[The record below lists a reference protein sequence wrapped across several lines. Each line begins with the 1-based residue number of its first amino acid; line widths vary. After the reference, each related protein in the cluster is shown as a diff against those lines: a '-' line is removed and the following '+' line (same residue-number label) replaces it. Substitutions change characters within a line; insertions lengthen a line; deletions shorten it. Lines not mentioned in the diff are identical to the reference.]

1 MRTMLELLRRLA
13 GSLRGS
19 RTDADLEQE
28 LRLHVEMASAEEE
41 RRGHHPADAARLAR
55 LRAGNVA
62 LAMDTL
68 RDQRGLPWLAS
79 ARADLVFA
87 WRQIVRHRVA
97 SLAVILSLGF
107 AMGATLAA
115 YRLVD
120 AVLRRPLHVA
130 DPSRLFFVTFTAHA
144 VDGSPDDRDD
154 FDYLTYRRYVTVTT
168 GQADLMLVGSA
179 SRRSITFD
187 GGDPETAV
195 QQFVSGNVF
204 ATLGL
209 RPAAGRLLGEQDDVV
224 PGGHPVVVLS
234 HDYWQRRFASDP
246 AVVGRTFRM
255 DRGLYEIV
263 GVAAKGFTGT
273 EPGVVTDF
281 FVPAMMNP
289 EALKADGWSWFRIW
303 LRPGPGVDPRQV
315 EALLHSRFQAEQIER
330 AKKFLSDTPR
340 SRVEAF
346 LNERLV
352 LQPAGAGAS
361 GIQKTFRR
369 PLWILA
375 SLATLLLLIACAN
388 VANLQMTR
396 AFARRGELALRLSL
410 GATRGRLLQLML
422 LESALLA
429 TLACGAGALFAWWAA
444 PFIVSM
450 LAPAERPVRLI
461 LDLDL
466 RAVALGVSLI
476 VAVTMMFGLAHALRA
491 SATLPVGALKEIRG
505 QYGHRRL
512 TGTLVAVQMA
522 LCVFLL
528 MGASLFVGSL
538 DRLQSRP
545 LGFTP
550 EQLLHVSADSR
561 RQLPAEEWGQL
572 AAALADLPRIE
583 SATVAGWAPLSGN
596 RWRSSVTAPGV
607 ASPEDAPNWVSVS
620 PGYFATMRIA
630 MLEGREF
637 RPGDRSPRR
646 DESKKPVAGVA
657 IVNEAFA
664 RVYFGGANPV
674 GRRVVVD
681 SSEAPMEIV
690 GLAGDT
696 VYFSVREDS
705 HPAVYVPLEARQSAT
720 LLLRTSGSG
729 TPPAQAIRR
738 QLARLAPDVQF
749 REAVTF
755 ESFLTQQLI
764 RERLLAALSTFFAAL
779 ALVLA
784 VIGIYGVLNH
794 AVTRERRD
802 IGLRIVLGARPAH
815 IVLRLTARLL
825 GALGAGAIIG
835 LAGGVAF
842 GRWVQ
847 ALLFETDPSDPAALV
862 VPLTLMVVAAVFA
875 VLPPAIRAV
884 RTDPARVIVTQD

>member
-1 MRTMLELLRRLA
+1 MRSWLELVQRLA
-13 GSLRGS
+13 GSVRS
-19 RTDADLEQE
+19 PRTDADLEQE
-28 LRLHVEMASAEEE
+28 LRVHVEMASADEQ
-41 RRGHHPADAARLAR
+41 RRGHRPAEAARLAR

-68 RDQRGLPWLAS
+68 RDQRGLPWLTS
-79 ARADLVFA
+79 GRADLVFA
-87 WRQIVRHRVA
+87 WRQIVRHQVA
-97 SLAVILSLGF
+97 SLAVILSLGL

-130 DPSRLFFVTFTAHA
+130 DPSRLFFVTYTAHA
-144 VDGSPDDRDD
+144 VDGSSDDRDD
-154 FDYLTYRRYVTVTT
+154 FGYPTYRKYVALTT
-168 GQADLMLVGSA
+168 GHADLMLVGST
-179 SRRSITFD
+179 SRRAIILD
-187 GGDPETAV
+187 GEEPETAV

-204 ATLGL
+204 AILGL
-209 RPAAGRLLGEQDDVV
+209 QPAAGRLLGEHDDVV

-234 HDYWQRRFASDP
+234 HDYWQRRFARDP

-255 DRGLYEIV
+255 DGRLYEIA

-273 EPGVVTDF
+273 EPGAVTDF

-289 EALKADGWSWFRIW
+289 EALKVDGWSWFRIW
-303 LRPGPGVDPRQV
+303 LRPKPGVDPGQV
-315 EALLHSRFQAEQIER
+315 EALLHSRFRADHLER
-330 AKKFLSDTPR
+330 AKLFPPDTPR

-352 LQPAGAGAS
+352 LQPAAAGAS
-361 GIQKTFRR
+361 AIQKTFRR

-375 SLATLLLLIACAN
+375 SLATLLLLIAGAN

-396 AFARRGELALRLSL
+396 ALARRSELALRLSL

-466 RAVALGVSLI
+466 RAVGLGVSLV
-476 VAVTMMFGLAHALRA
+476 VAVTMLFGLAHALRA
-491 SATLPVGALKEIRG
+491 SATMPAGGLKEIRG

-512 TGTLVAVQMA
+512 TGTLVTLQLA

-528 MGASLFVGSL
+528 MGANLFVVSL
-538 DRLQSRP
+538 DRLQGRP
-545 LGFTP
+545 LGFAP
-550 EQLLHVSADSR
+550 EHLLHVSVDSR
-561 RQLPAEEWGQL
+561 RRLPGEEWAHI
-572 AAALADLPRIE
+572 AAALDDLPRIE
-583 SATVAGWAPLSGN
+583 SATVASWAPLSGN

-607 ASPEDAPNWVSVS
+607 ASPPDAPNWVSVS

-630 MLEGREF
+630 MLQGREF
-637 RPGDRSPRR
+637 QPGDRSPRL
-646 DESKKPVAGVA
+646 DESKKPAAGVA

-690 GLAGDT
+690 GLARDA
-696 VYFSVREDS
+696 VYFSVREAA
-705 HPAVYVPLEARQSAT
+705 HPAVYVPLEAREGAT
-720 LLLRTSGSG
+720 LLLRTSDGG
-729 TPPAQAIRR
+729 TDLVQTIRR
-738 QLARLAPDVQF
+738 QLARLAPDLQL

-764 RERLLAALSTFFAAL
+764 RERLLAALSAFFAAL
-779 ALVLA
+779 ALILA
-784 VIGIYGVLNH
+784 VIGIYGILNH
-794 AVTRERRD
+794 AVTRERRE
-802 IGLRIVLGARPAH
+802 ISLRIVLGARPSH
-815 IVLRLTARLL
+815 IVLRLTTRLL
-825 GALGAGAIIG
+825 SAMGAGAIVG

-847 ALLFETDPSDPAALV
+847 ALLFETDPADPAALV
-862 VPLTLMVVAAVFA
+862 VPLTVMALAALFA
-875 VLPPAIRAV
+875 VVPPAIRAV
-884 RTDPARVIVTQD
+884 RTDPARVIVAEN

>member
-1 MRTMLELLRRLA
+1 MRSILELLRRLA
-13 GSLRGS
+13 GSLRSS

-28 LRLHVEMASAEEE
+28 LRLHVEMASADEQ
-41 RRGHHPADAARLAR
+41 RRGHSPAEAARLAR
-55 LRAGNVA
+55 LHAGNVA
-62 LAMDTL
+62 LAMESL

-79 ARADLVFA
+79 ARADLIYA
-87 WRQIVRHRVA
+87 WRQILRHRVA
-97 SLAVILSLGF
+97 SLAVVLSLGLT
-107 AMGATLAA
+107 MGATLAA

-120 AVLRRPLHVA
+120 AVLWRPLQVA
-130 DPSRLFFVTFTAHA
+130 DPSHLCFVTFTTHN

-154 FDYLTYRRYVTVTT
+154 FDYPTYRRYVSVAS
-168 GQADLMLVGSA
+168 GQADLMLVGA
-179 SRRSITFD
+179 AARRSITFD
-187 GGDPETAV
+187 GGDPEPAI

-234 HDYWQRRFASDP
+234 HDYWQRRFARDP
-246 AVVGRTFRM
+246 AVVSRTFRM
-255 DRGLYEIV
+255 ERRVYEIV

-273 EPGVVTDF
+273 EPGAVTDF
-281 FVPAMMNP
+281 FVPSMMNP
-289 EALKADGWSWFRIW
+289 EALKANGWSWFRIW
-303 LRPGPGVDPRQV
+303 LRPRPGVDPRHV
-315 EALLHSRFQAEQIER
+315 EALLHTRFQADQLER
-330 AKKFLSDTPR
+330 AKLFTSDTPR

-346 LNERLV
+346 LNERLS
-352 LQPAGAGAS
+352 LAPAGAGAS

-396 AFARRGELALRLSL
+396 ALARRAELALRLSL

-466 RAVALGVSLI
+466 RAVAIGVSLI

-491 SATLPVGALKEIRG
+491 SATSPVGALKEIRG
-505 QYGHRRL
+505 QHGHRRL

-545 LGFTP
+545 LGFAP
-550 EQLLHVSADSR
+550 ERLLHLSVDSR
-561 RQLPAEEWGQL
+561 RQLPAEEWRQL

-583 SATVAGWAPLSGN
+583 SATVAGWAPLTGN
-596 RWRSSVTAPGV
+596 RWRSSVTVPGLV
-607 ASPEDAPNWVSVS
+607 SPEDAPNWVNVS

-630 MLEGREF
+630 MLQGREF
-637 RPGDRSPRR
+637 RPEDRSPRL

-674 GRRVVVD
+674 GRQVVVD
-681 SSEAPMEIV
+681 SSKAPMEIV
-690 GLAGDT
+690 GLARDA
-696 VYFSVREDS
+696 VYFSVREAP
-705 HPAVYVPLEARQSAT
+705 HPAVYIPIEARQGAT
-720 LLLRTSGSG
+720 LLLRTSSSG
-729 TPPAQAIRR
+729 TELAQTIRR
-738 QLARLAPDVQF
+738 ELARLAPDLQL
-749 REAVTF
+749 RESVAF
-755 ESFLTQQLI
+755 ESLLTQQLI
-764 RERLLAALSTFFAAL
+764 RERLLATLSTFFAAL

-794 AVTRERRD
+794 AVTRQRRE
-802 IGLRIVLGARPAH
+802 IGLRIILGAGPVH
-815 IVLRLTARLL
+815 IVVRLTSRLL
-825 GALGAGAIIG
+825 GALSAGAIVG

-842 GRWVQ
+842 GRWVE
-847 ALLFETDPSDPAALV
+847 ALLFETKPSDPAALA
-862 VPLTLMVVAAVFA
+862 VPLILMALAALFA

-884 RTDPARVIVTQD
+884 RTDPARVIVTAG

>member
-1 MRTMLELLRRLA
+1 MRSILELLRRLA
-13 GSLRGS
+13 GSLRSS

-28 LRLHVEMASAEEE
+28 LRLHVEMASADEQ
-41 RRGHHPADAARLAR
+41 RRGHSPAEAARLAR
-55 LRAGNVA
+55 LHAGNVA
-62 LAMDTL
+62 LAMESL

-79 ARADLVFA
+79 ARADLIYA
-87 WRQIVRHRVA
+87 WRQILRHRVA
-97 SLAVILSLGF
+97 SLAVVLSLGLT
-107 AMGATLAA
+107 MGATLAA

-120 AVLRRPLHVA
+120 AVLWRPLQVA
-130 DPSRLFFVTFTAHA
+130 DPSHLCFVTFTTHN

-154 FDYLTYRRYVTVTT
+154 FDYPTYRRYVSVAS
-168 GQADLMLVGSA
+168 GQADLMLVGA
-179 SRRSITFD
+179 AARRSITFD
-187 GGDPETAV
+187 GGDPEPAI

-234 HDYWQRRFASDP
+234 HDYWQRRFARDP
-246 AVVGRTFRM
+246 AVVSRTFRM
-255 DRGLYEIV
+255 ERRVYEIV

-273 EPGVVTDF
+273 EPGAVTDF
-281 FVPAMMNP
+281 FVPSMMNP
-289 EALKADGWSWFRIW
+289 EALKANGWSWFRIW
-303 LRPGPGVDPRQV
+303 LRPRPGVDPRHV
-315 EALLHSRFQAEQIER
+315 EALLHTRFQADQLER
-330 AKKFLSDTPR
+330 AKLFTSDTPR

-346 LNERLV
+346 LNERLS
-352 LQPAGAGAS
+352 LAPAGAGAS

-375 SLATLLLLIACAN
+375 SLATMLLLIACAN

-396 AFARRGELALRLSL
+396 ALARRGELALRLSL
-410 GATRGRLLQLML
+410 GATRGRLMQLML

-429 TLACGAGALFAWWAA
+429 TVACGAGALFAWWAA

-466 RAVALGVSLI
+466 RAVAIGVSLI

-491 SATLPVGALKEIRG
+491 SATSPVGALKEIRG
-505 QYGHRRL
+505 QHGHRRL

-545 LGFTP
+545 LGFAP
-550 EQLLHVSADSR
+550 ERLLHLSVDSR
-561 RQLPAEEWGQL
+561 RQLPAEEWRQL

-583 SATVAGWAPLSGN
+583 SATVAGWAPLTGN
-596 RWRSSVTAPGV
+596 RWRSSVTVPGL
-607 ASPEDAPNWVSVS
+607 ASPEDAPNWVNVS

-630 MLEGREF
+630 MLQGREF
-637 RPGDRSPRR
+637 RPEDRSPRL

-674 GRRVVVD
+674 GRQVVVD
-681 SSEAPMEIV
+681 SSKAPMEIV
-690 GLAGDT
+690 GLARDA
-696 VYFSVREDS
+696 VYFSVREAP
-705 HPAVYVPLEARQSAT
+705 HPAVYIPIEARQGAT
-720 LLLRTSGSG
+720 LLLRTSSSG
-729 TPPAQAIRR
+729 TELAQTIRR
-738 QLARLAPDVQF
+738 ELARLAPDLQL
-749 REAVTF
+749 RESVAF
-755 ESFLTQQLI
+755 ESLLTQQLI
-764 RERLLAALSTFFAAL
+764 RERLLATLSTFFAAL

-794 AVTRERRD
+794 AVTRQRRE
-802 IGLRIVLGARPAH
+802 IGLRIILGAGPVH
-815 IVLRLTARLL
+815 IVVRLTSRLL
-825 GALGAGAIIG
+825 GALSAGAIVG

-842 GRWVQ
+842 GRWVE
-847 ALLFETDPSDPAALV
+847 ALLFETKPSDPAALA
-862 VPLTLMVVAAVFA
+862 VPLILMALAALFA

-884 RTDPARVIVTQD
+884 RTDPARVIVTAG

>member
-1 MRTMLELLRRLA
+1 MLELLRRLA

-28 LRLHVEMASAEEE
+28 LRVHVEMASAEEQS
-41 RRGHHPADAARLAR
+41 RGHHPAEAARLAR
-55 LRAGNVA
+55 LRAGDVE

-68 RDQRGLPWLAS
+68 RDQRGVPWLAS

-87 WRQIVRHRVA
+87 WRQVIRHRVA
-97 SLAVILSLGF
+97 SLAVILSLGL

-130 DPSRLFFVTFTAHA
+130 DPSQLFFVTRTVQA
-144 VDGSPDDRDD
+144 VDLSPDDRDD
-154 FDYLTYRRYVTVTT
+154 FDYPTYRTYVALTT
-168 GQADLMLVGSA
+168 GQADLMLVGMT

-209 RPAAGRLLGEQDDVV
+209 RPAVGRLLSEQDDVV

-255 DRGLYEIV
+255 DGGLYEIT

-273 EPGVVTDF
+273 EPGAVTDF

-289 EALKADGWSWFRIW
+289 EALKISGWSWFRIW
-303 LRPGPGVDPRQV
+303 LRPRPGVDPRQV
-315 EALLHSRFQAEQIER
+315 EALLHSRFQAEHIER
-330 AKKFLSDTPR
+330 ARSFAPDTPR

-346 LNERLV
+346 LTERLV

-361 GIQKTFRR
+361 VIQKTFRR

-375 SLATLLLLIACAN
+375 SLATLLLLIACGN
-388 VANLQMTR
+388 VANLQITR
-396 AFARRGELALRLSL
+396 ALARRGELALRLSL

-422 LESALLA
+422 FESALLA

-461 LDLDL
+461 LDLDV
-466 RAVALGVSLI
+466 RAVAIGVSLI
-476 VAVTMMFGLAHALRA
+476 VAVTMIFGLAHALRA
-491 SATLPVGALKEIRG
+491 SATTPAGALKEIRG
-505 QYGHRRL
+505 LHGHRRL
-512 TGTLVAVQMA
+512 TSTLVAVQMA

-545 LGFTP
+545 LGFAP
-550 EQLLHVSADSR
+550 EQLLHVVVDSR
-561 RQLPAEEWGQL
+561 RQLPPEEWGQL
-572 AAALADLPRIE
+572 AAALTDLPRIE
-583 SATVAGWAPLSGN
+583 SAIVAGWAPLSGN

-607 ASPEDAPNWVSVS
+607 ASPQDAPNWVSVS

-630 MLEGREF
+630 MLQGREF
-637 RPGDRSPRR
+637 RAGDRPPRL
-646 DESKKPVAGVA
+646 DEAKKPVAGVA
-657 IVNEAFA
+657 VVNEAFA
-664 RVYFGGANPV
+664 RVYFGGGNPV

-681 SSEAPMEIV
+681 SSEAPMQIV
-690 GLAGDT
+690 GLATDA
-696 VYFSVREDS
+696 VYFSVREAS
-705 HPAVYVPLEARQSAT
+705 HPAVYVPLAARQGAT
-720 LLLRTSGSG
+720 LLVRTSGSG
-729 TPPAQAIRR
+729 TDRAQALRR
-738 QLARLAPDVQF
+738 ELARLAPDVQL

-779 ALVLA
+779 AVILA

-794 AVTRERRD
+794 AVTRERRE

-825 GALGAGAIIG
+825 GAMSAGAIIG

-847 ALLFETDPSDPAALV
+847 ALLFETDPADPAALF
-862 VPLTLMVVAAVFA
+862 VPLTLMAVAAVFA

>member
-1 MRTMLELLRRLA
+1 
-13 GSLRGS
+13 
-19 RTDADLEQE
+19 
-28 LRLHVEMASAEEE
+28 
-41 RRGHHPADAARLAR
+41 
-55 LRAGNVA
+55 
-62 LAMDTL
+62 
-68 RDQRGLPWLAS
+68 
-79 ARADLVFA
+79 
-87 WRQIVRHRVA
+87 
-97 SLAVILSLGF
+97 
-107 AMGATLAA
+107 
-115 YRLVD
+115 
-120 AVLRRPLHVA
+120 
-130 DPSRLFFVTFTAHA
+130 
-144 VDGSPDDRDD
+144 
-154 FDYLTYRRYVTVTT
+154 
-168 GQADLMLVGSA
+168 MLVGMA
-179 SRRSITFD
+179 VRRSITFD
-187 GGDPETAV
+187 SGEPETAV

-209 RPAAGRLLGEQDDVV
+209 QPAVGRLLGEHDDVV

-246 AVVGRTFRM
+246 AIVGRSFRM
-255 DRGLYEIV
+255 GGRLYEIA
-263 GVAAKGFTGT
+263 GVAPKGFTGT
-273 EPGVVTDF
+273 EPGAVTDF
-281 FVPAMMNP
+281 FVPSMMNP
-289 EALKADGWSWFRIW
+289 EALKSEGWSWFRIW
-303 LRPGPGVDPRQV
+303 LRPRPGVNPSQV
-315 EALLHSRFQAEQIER
+315 EALLHARFQADER
-330 AKKFLSDTPR
+330 AKSFAPDTPR

-346 LNERLV
+346 LSERLV

-361 GIQKTFRR
+361 VIQKTFRR

-388 VANLQMTR
+388 VANLQITR
-396 AFARRGELALRLSL
+396 ALARRAELALRLSL

-476 VAVTMMFGLAHALRA
+476 VAVTMIFGLAHALRA
-491 SATLPVGALKEIRG
+491 SATTPVGALKEIRG
-505 QYGHRRL
+505 QRGHRRL

-538 DRLQSRP
+538 DRLLSRP
-545 LGFTP
+545 LGFAP
-550 EQLLHVSADSR
+550 EQLLHVVVESR

-572 AAALADLPRIE
+572 AGALADLPRIE

-596 RWRSSVTAPGV
+596 RWRSSVTAPGI
-607 ASPEDAPNWVSVS
+607 ASPDDAPNWVSVS
-620 PGYFATMRIA
+620 PDYFATMRIA
-630 MLEGREF
+630 MLQGREF
-637 RPGDRSPRR
+637 RPGDRSPGL
-646 DESKKPVAGVA
+646 DEAKKPVAGVA
-657 IVNEAFA
+657 VVNEAFA
-664 RVYFGGANPV
+664 RVYFGGGNPV

-681 SSEAPMEIV
+681 SSQAPMEIV
-690 GLAGDT
+690 GLATDA
-696 VYFSVREDS
+696 VYFSVREAS
-705 HPAVYVPLEARQSAT
+705 HPAVYVPLAARQGAT

-729 TPPAQAIRR
+729 TDLAQAIRR
-738 QLARLAPDVQF
+738 ELARLAPDVQL

-764 RERLLAALSTFFAAL
+764 RERLLAVLSAFFAAL
-779 ALVLA
+779 ALILA

-794 AVTRERRD
+794 AVTRERRE

-825 GALGAGAIIG
+825 GAMSAGAFVG

-842 GRWVQ
+842 GQWVQ
-847 ALLFETDPSDPAALV
+847 TLLFETDPADPAALV
-862 VPLTLMVVAAVFA
+862 VPLTLMALAAVFA

-884 RTDPARVIVTQD
+884 RTDPARVIVTEN

>member
-1 MRTMLELLRRLA
+1 MRSMLELLRRLA

-28 LRLHVEMASAEEE
+28 LRLHVEMASADEQ
-41 RRGHHPADAARLAR
+41 RRGHSPAEAARLAR
-55 LRAGNVA
+55 LRTGNLAV
-62 LAMDTL
+62 AMDVL

-79 ARADLVFA
+79 ARGDLVYA

-97 SLAVILSLGF
+97 SLAVILSLGL

-120 AVLRRPLHVA
+120 AVLWRPLHVA
-130 DPSRLFFVTFTAHA
+130 DPSHLFFVTFTVHN

-154 FDYLTYRRYVTVTT
+154 FDYPTFRRYLTLTT

-187 GGDPETAV
+187 GGDPEPAI

-234 HDYWQRRFASDP
+234 HDYWQRRFALDP

-255 DRGLYEIV
+255 DGRPYEIV
-263 GVAAKGFTGT
+263 GVTTKGFTGT
-273 EPGVVTDF
+273 EPGAVTDF
-281 FVPAMMNP
+281 FVPSMMNP
-289 EALKADGWSWFRIW
+289 EALKANGWSWFRIW
-303 LRPGPGVDPRQV
+303 MRPRPGVDPRQV
-315 EALLHSRFQAEQIER
+315 ETLLNSRFQAEHIER
-330 AKKFLSDTPR
+330 AKSFPPDAPR

-346 LNERLV
+346 LNERLM

-396 AFARRGELALRLSL
+396 ALARRGELALRLSL

-466 RAVALGVSLI
+466 RAVAIGISLI
-476 VAVTMMFGLAHALRA
+476 AAVTMMFGLAHALRA
-491 SATLPVGALKEIRG
+491 SATPPVGALKEIRG
-505 QYGHRRL
+505 EHGHRRL
-512 TGTLVAVQMA
+512 SVTLVAVQMG

-538 DRLQSRP
+538 ERLHSRP
-545 LGFTP
+545 LGFAP
-550 EQLLHVSADSR
+550 ERLLHLSVDSR
-561 RQLPAEEWGQL
+561 RQLPADEWRQL
-572 AAALADLPRIE
+572 AAALANLPRIE
-583 SATVAGWAPLSGN
+583 SATVAGWAPLTGN
-596 RWRSSVTAPGV
+596 RWRSSVTVPGL
-607 ASPEDAPNWVSVS
+607 ASPEDAPNWVNVS

-630 MLEGREF
+630 MLQGREF
-637 RPGDRSPRR
+637 RPGDRSPRL
-646 DESKKPVAGVA
+646 DESKKPAAGVG

-674 GRRVVVD
+674 GRQVVVD
-681 SSEAPMEIV
+681 SSKAPMEIV
-690 GLAGDT
+690 GLARDA
-696 VYFSVREDS
+696 VYFSVREAA
-705 HPAVYVPLEARQSAT
+705 HPAVYVPIEARQGAT

-729 TPPAQAIRR
+729 SEPVEAIKR
-738 QLARLAPDVQF
+738 QLARLAPDVQL
-749 REAVTF
+749 REAVAF
-755 ESFLTQQLI
+755 ESLLTQQLI
-764 RERLLAALSTFFAAL
+764 RERLLATLSTFFAAL

-794 AVTRERRD
+794 AVTRERRE
-802 IGLRIVLGARPAH
+802 IGLRIILGAGRAH
-815 IVLRLTARLL
+815 IVVRLTARLL
-825 GALGAGAIIG
+825 GALSAGAIVG

-842 GRWVQ
+842 GRWVES
-847 ALLFETDPSDPAALV
+847 LLFETKPSDPAALA
-862 VPLTLMVVAAVFA
+862 VPLILMAVAALFA

-884 RTDPARVIVTQD
+884 RTDPARVIVTAG

>member
-1 MRTMLELLRRLA
+1 MLELLRRLA
-13 GSLRGS
+13 GSLRSS

-28 LRLHVEMASAEEE
+28 LRLHVELASAEEQ

-62 LAMDTL
+62 LAMDSL

-130 DPSRLFFVTFTAHA
+130 DPSRLFFATFTVHA
-144 VDGSPDDRDD
+144 VDGSAEDRDD
-154 FDYLTYRRYVTVTT
+154 FDYPTYRRYVTLTT

-179 SRRSITFD
+179 SRRPIVFD

-209 RPAAGRLLGEQDDVV
+209 RPAVGRLLGEQDDVV

-246 AVVGRTFRM
+246 AIVGRTFRM

-289 EALKADGWSWFRIW
+289 EALKANGWSWFRIW

-315 EALLHSRFQAEQIER
+315 EALLHSRFQAEHVER
-330 AKKFLSDTPR
+330 AKSFPPDTSR

-396 AFARRGELALRLSL
+396 ALARRGELALRLSL

-545 LGFTP
+545 LGFAP

-561 RQLPAEEWGQL
+561 RQLPAGEWGQL

-637 RPGDRSPRR
+637 RPGDRSPRL

-690 GLAGDT
+690 GLARDT

-764 RERLLAALSTFFAAL
+764 RERLLAVLSTFFAAL

-802 IGLRIVLGARPAH
+802 IGLRIVLGAGPAH
-815 IVLRLTARLL
+815 IVVRLTARLL

-847 ALLFETDPSDPAALV
+847 TLLFETDPSDPAALV